1 MEKKLDLR
9 VQKTYDALSNTFLT
23 LLGEKDFADITVNEL
38 CERAV
43 IRRATFYTHFSDKY
57 DFFTFFMQRIE
68 DSFYSNYEKRKLYNE
83 ESDTSYFLYMIE
95 ETIDFL
101 KSHKKIV
108 EKTLTSNAFP
118 TITDILS
125 NVIYENVLE
134 HLSAKT
140 LTHTYQN
147 VSPEILASFYSGGIV
162 NLLKYWLHNRNTIT
176 EAELIREVK
185 KFF

>member
-9 VQKTYDALSNTFLT
+9 VQKTYDALSNTFLA
-23 LLGEKDFADITVNEL
+23 LLSEKDFADITVNEL
-38 CERAV
+38 CERSM

-57 DFFTFFMQRIE
+57 DFFTFFMRQIE
-68 DSFYSNYEKRKLYNE
+68 DSFYSDYKKEYNAE
-83 ESDTSYFLYMIE
+83 NDTSYFLYMLK

-101 KSHKKIV
+101 KAHKKIV
-108 EKTLTSNAFP
+108 EKALASNAFP

-134 HLSAKT
+134 HLSTEA
-140 LTHTYQN
+140 LPYTYQD

-162 NLLKYWLHNRNTIT
+162 HLLKYWLHNRNTIS
-176 EAELIREVK
+176 EAELINEVE